1 MQKKNLPKQS
11 LKGSILDLF
20 TSDIIQDI
28 LESYNCSEQC
38 VLILDEKSSHLISN
52 YFTMADLISKGIFS
66 IELLRK
72 LRKPFETYQAI
83 YIISNTPESIDL
95 LVKDFDYNSDD
106 KEHFSFYKNCHVY
119 LIDPLTKNRNIF
131 NSMMNEYFLRKI
143 KTFKEIFFDFIA
155 LDRNLY

>member
-1 MQKKNLPKQS
+1 MMLNKNLPKQS

-28 LESYNCSEQC
+28 LETYSCSGQC

-72 LRKPFETYQAI
+72 HRKPFETYHAI
-83 YIISNTPESIDL
+83 YIISNTSESINL
-95 LVKDFDYNSDD
+95 LVNDFDNNSGD
-106 KEHFSFYKNCHVY
+106 KEHFSIYKNCHVY
-119 LIDPLTKNRNIF
+119 LIDPLTKNKNIQRNIF
-131 NSMMNEYFLRKI
+131 
-143 KTFKEIFFDFIA
+143 
-155 LDRNLY
+155 